1 MRWFSSIKW
10 KITTQI
16 LVDPNP
22 KLPQSEA
29 PVAQNG
35 KAEGEEDGAC
45 EKLFINQFSE
55 LIKPSCVEKH
65 NRIWL
70 SDIPRKSADTPKRR
84 GAIYLS
90 AGNAGRL
97 GEFDDRIQ
105 PELALICCTVNR
117 LQRGCKLMRPGSRRV
132 LGRFFN
138 AQSFIRTSSPP
149 LEIFPLFGI
158 STPIFSIKG
167 FTS

>member
-1 MRWFSSIKW
+1 LQFSSFVRYRYQERSSGLRWFTIIEW

-16 LVDPNP
+16 LVESKP
-22 KLPQSEA
+22 KLPQRKG
-29 PVAQNG
+29 PVAQNC
-35 KAEGEEDGAC
+35 KAEDEENDTC
-45 EKLFINQFSE
+45 EKPFITQISQ
-55 LIKPSCVEKH
+55 LINPSCVEKH

-70 SDIPRKSADTPKRR
+70 SDIPRKSAYIPKRR

-90 AGNAGRL
+90 AGNAGRR

-132 LGRFFN
+132 LGR
-138 AQSFIRTSSPP
+138 SF
-149 LEIFPLFGI
+149 
-158 STPIFSIKG
+158 
-167 FTS
+167 

>member
-1 MRWFSSIKW
+1 
-10 KITTQI
+10 
-16 LVDPNP
+16 
-22 KLPQSEA
+22 LPQSEA

-105 PELALICCTVNR
+105 PALAVMYCSLGR
-117 LQRGCKLMRPGSRRV
+117 QQRGCKLMRPVSPRD
-132 LGRFFN
+132 LARFLN
-138 AQSFIRTSSPP
+138 LQSFIRSNCTE
-149 LEIFPLFGI
+149 LE
-158 STPIFSIKG
+158 
-167 FTS
+167 